1 MTTGNNKITTKPPSN
16 TVRIMRVADLPQE
29 RSPALYELQ
38 NGDSK
43 PKVVTLSKR
52 QRQVM
57 DLLIASPVYCASPV
71 RLSDV
76 VHIMKR
82 EIGLEVETKFYP
94 GNPITGAGAY
104 GVYFLTFKVHRLP
117 EQKVAA

>member
-1 MTTGNNKITTKPPSN
+1 MTDIKTKPPTN
-16 TVRIMRVADLPQE
+16 TVRIMRIADLPQE
-29 RSPALYELQ
+29 RSPAQYELQ

-57 DLLIASPVYCASPV
+57 DLLIAAPFFCASPV

-76 VHIMKR
+76 VHILKR
-82 EIGLEVETKFYP
+82 ETGLEVDTKFYP
-94 GNPITGAGAY
+94 GNPITGAGA
-104 GVYFLTFKVHRLP
+104 
-117 EQKVAA
+117 

>member
-1 MTTGNNKITTKPPSN
+1 MTDIKTKPPSN
-16 TVRIMRVADLPQE
+16 TIRIMRVADLPPD
-29 RSPALYELQ
+29 RNPAQYEIQ
-38 NGDSK
+38 NGDDK
-43 PKVVTLSKR
+43 PKVVTLMKR
-52 QRQVM
+52 QRQMM
-57 DLLIASPVYCASPV
+57 DLLIAAPVYCASPV

-76 VHIMKR
+76 VHILKR

-104 GVYFLTFKVHRLP
+104 GVYFLTSQVCRLP